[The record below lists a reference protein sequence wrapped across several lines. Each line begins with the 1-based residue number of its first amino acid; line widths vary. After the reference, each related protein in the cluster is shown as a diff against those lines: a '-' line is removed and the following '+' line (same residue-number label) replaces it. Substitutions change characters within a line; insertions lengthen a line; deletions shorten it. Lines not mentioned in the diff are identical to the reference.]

1 MSNVY
6 ACERLLPVVAQFA
19 AEQIHQQPVREAAVA
34 PMPVLPHHADGTE
47 AHLGIAADRLVAGGR
62 RVNRDPVVTALA
74 EQRSS
79 VVRGCPAVPRFV
91 AAGMRTGARTNGP
104 GRTSPARAR
113 LNPERVCVAG
123 QRNRD
128 RPPIGPASA
137 RQTLGRAIMAKT
149 TTNKTKAAAARSS
162 AAAKKSTTPKQK
174 GAVARTA
181 DLSEEVLKTVEAGQR
196 AAIEAVRSSSTP
208 STRRS
213 PRSVTAH
220 PAVKPSSVPP
230 WTWPTSSS

>member
-1 MSNVY
+1 MIGVAGMSNVY

-34 PMPVLPHHADGTE
+34 PTPVLPHHADGTE

-79 VVRGCPAVPRFV
+79 VVWGCPKLCPASWLPGCVLAPGPTALAERRPR
-91 AAGMRTGARTNGP
+91 GP
-104 GRTSPARAR
+104 GSI
-113 LNPERVCVAG
+113 LSVCVAG

-137 RQTLGRAIMAKT
+137 RQTLGRAIMAKPE
-149 TTNKTKAAAARSS
+149 
-162 AAAKKSTTPKQK
+162 ST
-174 GAVARTA
+174 A
-181 DLSEEVLKTVEAGQR
+181 
-196 AAIEAVRSSSTP
+196 
-208 STRRS
+208 
-213 PRSVTAH
+213 
-220 PAVKPSSVPP
+220 
-230 WTWPTSSS
+230 